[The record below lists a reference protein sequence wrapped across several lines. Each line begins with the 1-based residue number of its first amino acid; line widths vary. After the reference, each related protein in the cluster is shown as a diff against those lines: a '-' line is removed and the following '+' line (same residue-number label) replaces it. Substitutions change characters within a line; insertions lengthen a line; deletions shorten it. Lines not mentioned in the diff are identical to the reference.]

1 MMSAISIDFPV
12 SGLIFLFQKESY
24 SRGLASSLTPV
35 HKDVGTLASFS
46 LHPDGDAAAFAH

>member
-1 MMSAISIDFPV
+1 M
-12 SGLIFLFQKESY
+12 FQKESY
-24 SRGLASSLTPV
+24 SRELASSPTPV